1 MELEKNWK
9 KHESV
14 IVLAPNAVGFF
25 TEPRRK
31 APAFR
36 HGDIRREVAVAFSFA

>member
-14 IVLAPNAVGFF
+14 IGLTPNAVGFF
-25 TEPRRK
+25 TCDTDC
-31 APAFR
+31 
-36 HGDIRREVAVAFSFA
+36 GDELFEKVGE